1 MAKNIAG
8 RILIVPR
15 GTYDANATYE
25 MLDLV
30 MYNNASWLAKKTA
43 TGIEP
48 TNDEYWHKMADGVEL
63 VTNLTTEVEGKAL
76 DASMGKVLKELID
89 EVDANLEEVSAT
101 HDEDIEALRLA
112 IEEFSNIDSATIRYN
127 EETDQVEVLF
137 GGEWV
142 AWENA
147 HMKWD
152 GHIFYNGN
160 IFEDITDGYRLLNS
174 DLNHHKLS
182 IGAELVF
189 ERTSG
194 YGSGTFGEA
203 TVYTTNKID
212 VTEFTKMRVIGTVYS
227 SQTNNQGYV
236 CTVGLSSIQGKANV
250 CSFDVKATGDNN
262 SGVAFDEIIDIS
274 SCNSEYYFTL
284 YNTNMAL
291 GGVKISSIQFYN

>member
-1 MAKNIAG
+1 MAKANAG
-8 RILIVPR
+8 RILIMPR

-25 MLDLV
+25 FLDLV
-30 MYNNASWLAKKTA
+30 TYNNASWLAKKTA

-48 TNDEYWHKMADGVEL
+48 ADGEYWHKMADGVEL